1 MSSSLLSLDPRR
13 PALRPLEGTTFAE
26 LRLNGGDFCLKRS
39 PLSRRSGGKAG
50 EI

>member
-26 LRLNGGDFCLKRS
+26 LRLNGGDFLPQTIAPVEAFGR
-39 PLSRRSGGKAG
+39 
-50 EI
+50 